1 MIRFLIR
8 VGIALLGAA
17 IGFVV
22 AAVVL
27 DDMTLNGAAFVIAI
41 AIFVVLTA
49 VLEPLIEKIG
59 DEHLS
64 LIATFS
70 SLITTFVALLITE
83 LVSDG
88 LEISGAMT
96 WVLATLIVWL
106 STALATWILVRMFI
120 KNLRE
125 NR

>member
-17 IGFVV
+17 IGLIV
-22 AAVVL
+22 AAAVL
-27 DDMTLNGAAFVIAI
+27 DDMTLDGAAFVIAI
-41 AIFVVLTA
+41 VIFVVLTA
-49 VLEPLIEKIG
+49 VLEPAIEKIG
-59 DEHLS
+59 DEHVS

-88 LEISGAMT
+88 LDISGAST
-96 WVLATLIVWL
+96 WVFATLIVWAC
-106 STALATWILVRMFI
+106 TALATWILLRMFI
-120 KNLRE
+120 KNVRE

>member
-1 MIRFLIR
+1 
-8 VGIALLGAA
+8 
-17 IGFVV
+17 
-22 AAVVL
+22 
-27 DDMTLNGAAFVIAI
+27 
-41 AIFVVLTA
+41 
-49 VLEPLIEKIG
+49 
-59 DEHLS
+59 
-64 LIATFS
+64 
-70 SLITTFVALLITE
+70 
-83 LVSDG
+83 